1 MALWMLWIFVLP
13 AAFSL
18 DSLEPKYSTSQLG
31 DRLVL
36 KCSTRRCEKP
46 SFTWRALDDQPL
58 MHTSETNPSPTES
71 QLVFHP
77 VTLTRKTTI
86 ECGVFCGGKKFFRKA
101 QVNVYSFPADPE
113 VSGYDHLRHGE
124 KSNLTCVVRDIY
136 TADLLKVEWVQ
147 GETVLSTTEHEMS
160 ADDAVETH
168 TSVYSYIPDFGDGKK
183 NITCRATLDLDGVPV
198 NQQTRQTTV
207 NLTVQTPPRNTTVT
221 VSPSWQV
228 QEGQN
233 VTISCRTVS
242 SPSPRYVLKK
252 DGSDVEME
260 SQDGTFRLQQVQ
272 LRDAGLYQLTVS
284 NRLGSSTE
292 RLTLNVTGPP
302 QNTTVTVS
310 PSWQVQEGQ
319 DVTIS
324 CRTVSSPPPRYVLK
338 KDGSD
343 EGMESQD
350 GTFRLR
356 QVQLRDAG
364 LYQLTVSNQLGS
376 STERLTLNVTA
387 PPRNTTV
394 TVSPSWQVQEG
405 QNVTISCRTV
415 SSPPPRYILKKDGSD
430 VEMESQDGTFWLQQV
445 QLRDA
450 GLYQLNVSNRL
461 GSSTERLTLSVTA
474 PPRNTTVTVSP
485 SWQVQEAQDVTIS
498 YRTVRSPNSSFPSVP
513 LPVQDP
519 PPKDH
524 IILLAVI
531 GPTVAVVTIAALVT
545 HHLWKAKTRGVY
557 ELGKD
562 VLLPV

>member
-292 RLTLNVTGPP
+292 RLTLNVT
-302 QNTTVTVS
+302 
-310 PSWQVQEGQ
+310 
-319 DVTIS
+319 
-324 CRTVSSPPPRYVLK
+324 
-338 KDGSD
+338 
-343 EGMESQD
+343 
-350 GTFRLR
+350 
-356 QVQLRDAG
+356 
-364 LYQLTVSNQLGS
+364 
-376 STERLTLNVTA
+376 A